1 MKKTDFRKY
10 LPYLVALLIFIGITL
25 IYFSPLLEGKR
36 IQQSDIMQFKGASKE
51 IADYRKATGKEPLWT
66 NSMFGGMPAYQISVI
81 YKGNIF
87 GYLDTI
93 LGLGLPHPANL
104 VFLYFLGFFILLL
117 VMKVD
122 PWLSIAGAIA
132 FAFSSYFFI
141 IIDAGHNSKA
151 HAIAYMAPVIAGI
164 ILTLRKQYIWGG
176 ILTAI
181 ALTLEIKANHP
192 QITYYL
198 LLLVFILG
206 LFELVSSVIEK
217 RFPGFLRSLGI
228 LIVAA
233 LFAVLTNITSLWA
246 TWEYGKYTIRGKSE
260 LTVNRENKTSGLD
273 KDYATRWSYGIG
285 ETMTLLIPDFYGG
298 SSSARLSENSEVV
311 KALKQNNVSQNQ
323 IRQFISYPLPLHY
336 WGDQPGTSGPVYVGA
351 IIVFL
356 FILGL
361 IIVKGPVKWWLL
373 TATLL
378 SVMLS
383 WGHNFMML
391 TDFFMDFVPGYNKFR
406 AVSMTLVIAEFT
418 MPLLAILALKELF
431 DPGQNKK
438 KLFRSIQIALGISA
452 GLALLFIL
460 IPGLFLSFT
469 GPNDPLIQ
477 ESYKFPDWLM
487 QAVRDERA
495 RLVRMDALRS
505 LIYMVLAAALSWAL
519 LYSKLKKIYISF
531 ILAALILA
539 DMYVI
544 NKRYLNN
551 DSLTTKSK
559 VEKPF
564 VASAADAEILKDS
577 DPDFRVL
584 NLSVDAFNDASTS
597 WFHKSIGGYHGAKL
611 RRYQEVIEQQISK
624 NNMAVWNMLNTKYV
638 ITPGENRAPMAQRNY
653 DALGHAWFV
662 EGVKI
667 VDNADQ
673 EMAALSSFNP
683 ADTAIVDERFQSF
696 LREYTPGRET
706 GSLIELKSYTPNRLE
721 YQYTARKNSLAV
733 FSEIYYPKGWNAYVD
748 GAPTPHFRVNYILRG
763 MVLPAGKHT
772 VVFSFEPRVYALGET
787 VSLTSSL
794 VLLALILGLV
804 FLELRK
810 QWKSTG

>member
-1 MKKTDFRKY
+1 
-10 LPYLVALLIFIGITL
+10 
-25 IYFSPLLEGKR
+25 
-36 IQQSDIMQFKGASKE
+36 
-51 IADYRKATGKEPLWT
+51 
-66 NSMFGGMPAYQISVI
+66 
-81 YKGNIF
+81 
-87 GYLDTI
+87 
-93 LGLGLPHPANL
+93 
-104 VFLYFLGFFILLL
+104 
-117 VMKVD
+117 
-122 PWLSIAGAIA
+122 
-132 FAFSSYFFI
+132 
-141 IIDAGHNSKA
+141 
-151 HAIAYMAPVIAGI
+151 
-164 ILTLRKQYIWGG
+164 
-176 ILTAI
+176 
-181 ALTLEIKANHP
+181 
-192 QITYYL
+192 
-198 LLLVFILG
+198 
-206 LFELVSSVIEK
+206 
-217 RFPGFLRSLGI
+217 
-228 LIVAA
+228 
-233 LFAVLTNITSLWA
+233 
-246 TWEYGKYTIRGKSE
+246 
-260 LTVNRENKTSGLD
+260 
-273 KDYATRWSYGIG
+273 
-285 ETMTLLIPDFYGG
+285 
-298 SSSARLSENSEVV
+298 
-311 KALKQNNVSQNQ
+311 
-323 IRQFISYPLPLHY
+323 
-336 WGDQPGTSGPVYVGA
+336 
-351 IIVFL
+351 
-356 FILGL
+356 
-361 IIVKGPVKWWLL
+361 
-373 TATLL
+373 
-378 SVMLS
+378 MLS

-406 AVSMTLVIAEFT
+406 AVSMALVIAEFT
-418 MPLLAILALKELF
+418 MPLLAILAMKELF
-431 DPGQNKK
+431 NPGQNKK
-438 KLFRSIQIALGISA
+438 KLFRGIQIALGISA

-551 DSLTTKSK
+551 DSFTTKSK

-564 VASAADAEILKDS
+564 VASAADAEILKDR